1 MKNKITIL
9 LLSLFFFQTLSAEN
23 LNIKSKNITLDKNSK
38 ITIFKDGVEAI
49 DENKNILKTNYAEY
63 NKDLK
68 YLKSEG
74 KTSIITSEGYNISG
88 RNIIFDN
95 SNKLIKSDY
104 PAKIIDLENNE
115 IFLERFEYSTKNN
128 FFKSAGNIKVLD
140 SKNNSYA
147 FSQIYID
154 EKKREIAGTDIKV
167 FLNQESFKV
176 NKANKPRIFA
186 NAVKINEKNKDFTK
200 SVFTLCDYREN
211 DKCPPWSLQAS
222 KMSHDKIKKSIYYDN
237 AIIKI
242 YDVPIFYFPKLS
254 HPDPTVS
261 RRSGFLPPSF
271 SDSKNLGSGL
281 EIPYFWALSTDKD
294 FTITNKLFASENPL
308 FLGEYRQAFKSSN
321 LIFDFGYTSGYKNTT
336 STKKPG
342 DKSHFFSKFVKNF
355 RGKNNSDNNFELSF
369 QNVSHDKYLKLYN
382 INTSLVDQETD
393 TLNNS
398 INFNHEN
405 ENLFVGLQASVYE
418 TLKEG
423 YNDKHEYI
431 LPEITVDKNLVS
443 SLKYGNVDFQSN
455 LKVHNYDTNKFK
467 NFFIND
473 FDWKYKSFNFLSGVK
488 GSLLGKF
495 KNVNYE
501 TRNVSEYKDKPSS
514 EFYGALGYLTELNLY
529 KRKNDNT
536 EHLLTPKILFRYAP
550 DHMRKESDGS
560 RLSHLNVFSLDRLS
574 SADNFESGASATLGF
589 EYEVKD
595 SNQEFDFTLAQV
607 INEKENKQMP
617 NSSSLNEKLSDIVGQ
632 SNFKINDNVKLD
644 YTFALDQNYNDF
656 NYNEIGTSLD
666 FNPIKFDFN
675 YLREREH
682 IGDQEYFSAKAEFK
696 KGNNGL
702 FKFENKRNLITD
714 SSEYYNLSYEYL
726 NDCLR
731 AGLVYRREFYN
742 DSELESENSL
752 MFKITLIPFGNI
764 NSPSFNK

>member
-1 MKNKITIL
+1 MKNRIIIL
-9 LLSLFFFQTLSAEN
+9 LLSFLLFQTLSAEN
-23 LNIKSKNITLDKNSK
+23 LNIKSKNITLDKK
-38 ITIFKDGVEAI
+38 TRLTIFKDSVEAV
-49 DENKNILKTNYAEY
+49 DENENIFKTNYAEY

-68 YLKSEG
+68 LLKSEG
-74 KTSIITSEGYNISG
+74 ETSIITSEGYNISG
-88 RNIIFDN
+88 KNITFDN
-95 SNKLIKSDY
+95 NNKLIKSEY

-128 FFKSAGNIKVLD
+128 FFKSAGNIKVID
-140 SKNNSYA
+140 SKDNSYA

-176 NKANKPRIFA
+176 NEANKPRIFA
-186 NAVKINEKNKDFTK
+186 NTVKMNEEQKNFTK
-200 SVFTLCDYREN
+200 SIFTLCDYRKN

-237 AIIKI
+237 AIIKV
-242 YDVPIFYFPKLS
+242 YNVPIFYFPKLS

-271 SDSKNLGSGL
+271 SDTKNLGAGFK
-281 EIPYFWALSTDKD
+281 IPYFWALSADKD
-294 FTITNKLFASENPL
+294 FTITSKLFTSENPL

-321 LIFDFGYTSGYKNTT
+321 LIFDFGYTNGYKKT
-336 STKKPG
+336 STTKKPG

-355 RGKNNSDNNFELSF
+355 KGKNNSDNNFEFSF
-369 QNVSHDKYLKLYN
+369 QDVSHDKYLKLYK

-393 TLNNS
+393 ALNNS
-398 INFNHEN
+398 LNFNHEN
-405 ENLFVGLQASVYE
+405 ENLFVGLQASMYE
-418 TLKEG
+418 TLKDD
-423 YNDKHEYI
+423 YNDKYEYV
-431 LPEITVDKNLVS
+431 LPEITVDKNLLS
-443 SLKYGNVDFQSN
+443 SLKYGNIDFQSN
-455 LKVHNYDTNKFK
+455 LRVHNYDTNKFK
-467 NFFIND
+467 NFLIND
-473 FDWKYKSFNFLSGVK
+473 FDWKYKSFNFLSGLK

-501 TRNVSEYKDKPSS
+501 TRNISKYKNDPSS
-514 EFYGALGYLTELNLY
+514 EFYGALGYLSELNLY
-529 KRKNDNT
+529 KRKNINT

-550 DHMRKESDGS
+550 DHMRKEDNGS
-560 RLSHLNVFSLDRLS
+560 RLNHLNVFSLDRLS

-595 SNQEFDFTLAQV
+595 SNREFDFTLAQI
-607 INEKENKQMP
+607 INKEENKQMP
-617 NSSSLNEKLSDIVGQ
+617 NSSSLNEKLSDVVGQ
-632 SNFKINDNVKLD
+632 SNLKINDSIKLN
-644 YTFALDQNYNDF
+644 YNFALDQNYNDF
-656 NYNEIGTSLD
+656 NYNEIGTSLN

-682 IGDQEYFSAKAEFK
+682 IGDQEYFRTKAELK